1 MGNYLA
7 KCSKTFSSQ
16 GEWGEEQQKS
26 DRANH
31 LNSDAVHSEHC
42 HQYDQDGGV
51 DDDNAVKLVI
61 FLQGEIHLKRR
72 LSGLPVNM
80 HCRVAPSLYSVL

>member
-1 MGNYLA
+1 MLSIVNIEVVLMMIMLSMMTEIKLA
-7 KCSKTFSSQ
+7 
-16 GEWGEEQQKS
+16 
-26 DRANH
+26 
-31 LNSDAVHSEHC
+31 
-42 HQYDQDGGV
+42 
-51 DDDNAVKLVI
+51 I